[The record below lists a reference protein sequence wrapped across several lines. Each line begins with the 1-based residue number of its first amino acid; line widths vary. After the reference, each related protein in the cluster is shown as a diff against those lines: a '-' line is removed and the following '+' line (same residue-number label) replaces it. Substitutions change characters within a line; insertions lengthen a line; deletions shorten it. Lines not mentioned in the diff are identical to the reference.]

1 MFRTLFLILNR
12 LMRVY
17 YACWCWGVSSKD
29 VTVAAQMHI
38 VHMPEMIIWLEGR
51 YGLRLKYFHDK
62 FRFDPKSRYSQNAT
76 DDEDGQTCDVLWSF
90 QTGEENIGGFMQTDK
105 HREKTGRPISGN
117 LFSPF
122 YGSVVPQSIL
132 G

>member
-1 MFRTLFLILNR
+1 MKD
-12 LMRVY
+12 Y
-17 YACWCWGVSSKD
+17 YSCWCWGVSSKD
-29 VTVAAQMHI
+29 VTAAAQI

-90 QTGEENIGGFMQTDK
+90 QTRRKTSEDLCKLTNTEKRQAGQFQGIFFPLFMAVFY
-105 HREKTGRPISGN
+105 HRVY
-117 LFSPF
+117 LD
-122 YGSVVPQSIL
+122 SI
-132 G
+132 

>member
-1 MFRTLFLILNR
+1 MKD
-12 LMRVY
+12 Y
-17 YACWCWGVSSKD
+17 YSCWCWGVSSKD
-29 VTVAAQMHI
+29 VTVAAQI

-90 QTGEENIGGFMQTDK
+90 QTGGKTSEDLCKLTNTEKRQAGQFQGIFFPLFMAVFY
-105 HREKTGRPISGN
+105 HRVY
-117 LFSPF
+117 LD
-122 YGSVVPQSIL
+122 SI
-132 G
+132 